1 MPSLLGLSGSLR
13 AGSLNTKLVQE
24 AARLFEPS
32 SFVMGDLR
40 LPLYDGDLEAKG
52 IPEAVQT
59 LADQI
64 SAADAVVV
72 ATPEY
77 NKNISGVLK
86 NALDW
91 VSRVEGKP
99 WADKPVAILSATGG
113 AAGGLMTQAAL
124 RLALYSFRPRLL
136 QGPAVLIG
144 GGAKAFDENDHLA
157 DERNAAAL
165 AELMDELKKEIA
177 RG

>member
-99 WADKPVAILSATGG
+99 WADKPVAILSATAGRSGG
-113 AAGGLMTQAAL
+113 ERAQWSL
-124 RLALYSFRPRLL
+124 RLCLQPFRPRLL
-136 QGPAVLIG
+136 SGPETLVGSAKEQFDDQGQLTNKRNHQALTDLMSALKAEIG
-144 GGAKAFDENDHLA
+144 
-157 DERNAAAL
+157 R
-165 AELMDELKKEIA
+165 
-177 RG
+177 